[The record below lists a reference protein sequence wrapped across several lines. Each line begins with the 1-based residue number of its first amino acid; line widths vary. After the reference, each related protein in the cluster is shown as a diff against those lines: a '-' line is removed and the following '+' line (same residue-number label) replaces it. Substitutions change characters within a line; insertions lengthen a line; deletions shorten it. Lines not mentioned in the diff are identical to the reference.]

1 MSVKASGGIAFSKV
15 PSVESE
21 TRYFLL
27 TESSSVVPSK
37 PTTVPP
43 TGGWTQTEP
52 TYDGTS
58 TTGVLYTCVL
68 TKFTNDTFSY
78 SEVSVSSSY
87 EVSKVAYGQAHEA
100 NQKLAS
106 WCSKT
111 DTTLF
116 DGAKIATGSVTTEA
130 LDAKCVTADKIDT
143 ADLFSQNIT
152 ASGKIKSSNYNGTD
166 SAPLGNTVGSI
177 LKMDNGTFNFGGG
190 KLTYDGNDLVVKGK
204 IAGESIDISG
214 TYEGYNGTKNISIK
228 TQKGTDITEPV
239 LVMSDGASEIVIQD
253 MNDGANP
260 DVMINGSVIHI
271 GKLGETSETYV
282 CNLNIDGDVYAPCS
296 SRSYSSFSGS
306 VTSAGTIT
314 VTKTL
319 GICFINGSVTLSAA
333 VSNWTTILDNGK
345 VPLPKNGEA
354 IYATLPSWKAPTSN
368 PARLRIPVDGSLQI
382 TRGSANAFW
391 INLAYPYEEA

>member
-100 NQKLAS
+100 NKKLAS

-214 TYEGYNGTKNISIK
+214 TFAGYSGSDEGYIK
-228 TQKGTDITEPV
+228 TVSDDGGVPKMVLSMGGNEIEILNADPGITISAPAVFIGMPGGNSSTTVQNLYVE
-239 LVMSDGASEIVIQD
+239 GKAY
-253 MNDGANP
+253 NDP
-260 DVMINGSVIHI
+260 DY
-271 GKLGETSETYV
+271 TTY
-282 CNLNIDGDVYAPCS
+282 D
-296 SRSYSSFSGS
+296 SFSGNI
-306 VTSAGTIT
+306 TTAGSIT
-314 VTKTL
+314 VTKKF
-319 GICFINGSVTLSAA
+319 GICFINGSVTLSGA
-333 VSNWTTILDNGK
+333 VSSWTTILSGESRI
-345 VPLPKNGEA
+345 PRPQNGEP
-354 IYATLPSWKAPTSN
+354 IYATLPSWKAPTTN
-368 PARLRIPVDGSLQI
+368 PARLRIPADGGLQI

-391 INLAYPYEEA
+391 INLAYPCE

>member
-1 MSVKASGGIAFSKV
+1 MGVKASGGISFSRV

-27 TESSSVVPSK
+27 AESSSTAPSK

-52 TYDGTS
+52 TYDGKS

-87 EVSKVAYGQAHEA
+87 EVSKSAYNQAHEA

-166 SAPLGNTVGSI
+166 SAPLGNTEGSI
-177 LKMDNGTFNFGGG
+177 LNMADGTFNFGGG
-190 KLTYDGNDLVVKGK
+190 KLVLEVTDDGPVLTVDGRISGK
-204 IAGESIDISG
+204 NIFIEGNNSVTEKNGAVLEVANKIETKVNTTSGTMTMTVSQECTDDEDESWGAALIFENGVLTLSGAVNADIVGEYQTWPYKEFADTSGLSGVFTAGQLTVTKKMGVCWISG
-214 TYEGYNGTKNISIK
+214 TITLSKSISGWK
-228 TQKGTDITEPV
+228 TI
-239 LVMSDGASEIVIQD
+239 LNSDMVPPPQ
-253 MNDGANP
+253 
-260 DVMINGSVIHI
+260 H
-271 GKLGETSETYV
+271 
-282 CNLNIDGDVYAPCS
+282 
-296 SRSYSSFSGS
+296 
-306 VTSAGTIT
+306 
-314 VTKTL
+314 KTL
-319 GICFINGSVTLSAA
+319 VPFTVSQWSSSYTQPLRGKILANGGLQIQGGAAKEYVFTLS
-333 VSNWTTILDNGK
+333 
-345 VPLPKNGEA
+345 
-354 IYATLPSWKAPTSN
+354 
-368 PARLRIPVDGSLQI
+368 
-382 TRGSANAFW
+382 
-391 INLAYPYEEA
+391 YPID

>member
-1 MSVKASGGIAFSKV
+1 MMSVKASGGIAFSKV

-130 LDAKCVTADKIDT
+130 LDAGCVTTDKLATGAVKAKNIDT
-143 ADLFSQNIT
+143 ENLFAQDIT
-152 ASGKIKSSNYNGTD
+152 ASGSITGVTLKGAEITGENIKIHATNDATSF
-166 SAPLGNTVGSI
+166 SI
-177 LKMDNGTFNFGGG
+177 LTTEI
-190 KLTYDGNDLVVKGK
+190 L
-204 IAGESIDISG
+204 
-214 TYEGYNGTKNISIK
+214 GTKFLVLTTSVGTMRSLIGLAGGSLNLEGQAGIDLNTQELTIK
-228 TQKGTDITEPV
+228 ADTITD
-239 LVMSDGASEIVIQD
+239 
-253 MNDGANP
+253 ANYSA
-260 DVMINGSVIHI
+260 D
-271 GKLGETSETYV
+271 TYT
-282 CNLNIDGDVYAPCS
+282 
-296 SRSYSSFSGS
+296 SFSGS
-306 VTSAGTIT
+306 VVSDGTVT
-314 VTKTL
+314 VTKKLGVCFVNGGITL
-319 GICFINGSVTLSAA
+319 TAAASGWVTLLDSNA
-333 VSNWTTILDNGK
+333 V
-345 VPLPKNGEA
+345 PAPQNGEA
-354 IYATLPSWKAPTSN
+354 IIMTLPSWKAPTTN
-368 PARLRIPVDGSLQI
+368 PARLRIPADGGLQI

-391 INLAYPYEEA
+391 INLAYPIE